1 MKVLLCDLD
10 KTLLPYGGIMLDEEL
25 RGHMLRLQQNG
36 MRIVLASARLS
47 GGIFPVAQQLQMDT
61 YGGFIIADNG
71 SCIFDMQKHELWK
84 GYEIPLHE

>member
-1 MKVLLCDLD
+1 
-10 KTLLPYGGIMLDEEL
+10 MLDEEL

-84 GYEIPLHE
+84 GYRCMYAIPSSNMQRCMIFMCL